1 MRTRFSTVASRYWRS
16 RSIGL
21 RHGCKYDAVYVTDE
35 TKLTAITKVQSNRE
49 KLTKLHNPLQG
60 NKKKIIQN
68 EVPTKTRQEGKK
80 ERKEREQKQK

>member
-1 MRTRFSTVASRYWRS
+1 
-16 RSIGL
+16 
-21 RHGCKYDAVYVTDE
+21 
-35 TKLTAITKVQSNRE
+35 LTAITKVQSNRE

-68 EVPTKTRQEGKK
+68 EVPTKTRQERKK